1 MLKTINISI
10 EARMTSARLPG
21 KTLKLINGKPALEIM
36 VNRVKHAKLVNKIII
51 ATTTNC
57 EDDVIVEW
65 CKMNNI
71 NYFRGSENNV
81 YERILK
87 THQKFNTDII
97 VELTGDCI
105 LITAELVD
113 YAIQLYLDNDYEYV
127 SVSDPGSMS
136 AQVYS
141 LKTLKSVTHNRE
153 LEYLDK
159 EHVTP
164 YLYTSGKYKILVTKM
179 YEDLDCPEV
188 SFPLD
193 TKQDLEILDKICKNF
208 DNFSFSFKE
217 IVEFI
222 KKNPDIPKINKNIKR
237 KGLT

>member
-1 MLKTINISI
+1 
-10 EARMTSARLPG
+10 MTSTRLPG

-36 VNRVKHAKLVNKIII
+36 VNRVRQAKLVNKIII

-57 EDDVIVEW
+57 EDDAIVEW
-65 CKMNNI
+65 CKMNNV
-71 NYFRGSENNV
+71 NYFRGSENND
-81 YERILK
+81 YERVLK
-87 THQKFNTDII
+87 AHQKFNTDII

-113 YAIQLYLDNDYEYV
+113 YAIQLYLDNDYDYI
-127 SVSDPGSMS
+127 SVSDPASMS

-141 LKTLKSVTHNRE
+141 LKTLKSVKYDRE

-159 EHVTP
+159 EHVTT
-164 YLYTSGKYKILVTKM
+164 YLYTSGKYKTLLTKM

-193 TKQDLEILDKICKNF
+193 TKQDLEIIDRICKNF

-217 IVEFI
+217 IVEFL
-222 KKNPDIPKINKNIKR
+222 KKNPNIAKINKNIRR